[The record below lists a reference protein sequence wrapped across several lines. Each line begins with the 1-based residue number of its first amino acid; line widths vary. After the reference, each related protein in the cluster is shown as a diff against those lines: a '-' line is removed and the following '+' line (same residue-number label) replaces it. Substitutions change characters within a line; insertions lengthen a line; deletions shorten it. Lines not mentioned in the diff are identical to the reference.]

1 MGAGKSS
8 VGRVLGQ
15 QLNWPFEDLDDRI
28 ERCEGRTIAE
38 IFRDAGERT
47 FRRAEYSALRQVVE
61 ESRAGVA
68 RIVALG
74 GGAFVQRR
82 NAALL
87 KRAGMPVVFLDAPV
101 EELWR
106 RCRQQADEVGSE
118 RPLLRA
124 FKLFRALYRSRRKGY
139 LQAPVKIAAG
149 GRGVDAIAAEIV
161 RKLGLK
167 RIAIRSEQGEVE

>member
-8 VGRVLGQ
+8 VGRVLAQ
-15 QLNWPFEDLDDRI
+15 RLNWQFEDLDDRI

-38 IFRDAGERT
+38 IFRDAGEGA
-47 FRRAEYSALRQVVE
+47 FRRAEHSALRQVLE

-68 RIVALG
+68 KIVALG

-87 KRAGMPVVFLDAPV
+87 KRASVPVVFLDAPV

-106 RCRQQADEVGSE
+106 RCRKQAEEGRSE

-124 FKLFRALYRSRRKGY
+124 FELFRALYQTRRKGY
-139 LQAPVKIAAG
+139 LQAPVRIEAS
-149 GRGVDAIAAEIV
+149 GRRVEAIAAEIV
-161 RKLGLK
+161 KKLGLK
-167 RIAIRSEQGEVE
+167 RIRMRTQQGEVE